1 LKNKIYKIRL
11 PKMEIA
17 CLLQTS

>member
-1 LKNKIYKIRL
+1 
-11 PKMEIA
+11 MEIA